1 MCRATLSSRQRC
13 PRGVRRTVDPNRLK
27 GTLQAEFERV
37 ARARDELRV
46 QAALAKSDTGAE
58 LNRLEGVWQRVQDEI
73 RRVGEQAKAPAVEI
87 GGAVRSLLEELAQ
100 GYGRVRRELEDAGL
114 NNIAQRSLSAFA
126 AAASQRDAPLV
137 QGATQEAERAASDE
151 PFLRTLERLSNQ
163 LGARADARAVFANP
177 VTKDGVTVIPV
188 ARVFGGFGAGMTPGA
203 RNARPGGLG
212 GGGGGFNAQPVGF
225 IEIDRDGARFRRI
238 DTPVETWFGAAMV
251 AIDVARRAGTWAYS
265 TYKRRRPR

>member
-1 MCRATLSSRQRC
+1 M
-13 PRGVRRTVDPNRLK
+13 DPNKLK
-27 GTLQAEFERV
+27 DTLQTELERV
-37 ARARDELRV
+37 AKTRAELRDQV
-46 QAALAKSDTGAE
+46 ALAKSDTRIE
-58 LNRLEGVWQRVQDEI
+58 LNRLEGVWQRVQDEL

-100 GYGRVRRELEDAGL
+100 GYGRIRRELDDAGL

-126 AAASQRDAPLV
+126 AAAGQRDLPFV
-137 QGATQEAERAASDE
+137 QNATQEAERAATDE
-151 PFLRTLERLSNQ
+151 PFLRTLERVSNQ

-188 ARVFGGFGAGMTPGA
+188 ARVFGGFGAGSGPMGQA
-203 RNARPGGLG
+203 RSGLG
-212 GGGGGFNAQPVGF
+212 GGGFGAQPVGF

-251 AIDVARRAGTWAYS
+251 AIDVARRAGSWAYG
-265 TYKRRRPR
+265 TYKRRRR